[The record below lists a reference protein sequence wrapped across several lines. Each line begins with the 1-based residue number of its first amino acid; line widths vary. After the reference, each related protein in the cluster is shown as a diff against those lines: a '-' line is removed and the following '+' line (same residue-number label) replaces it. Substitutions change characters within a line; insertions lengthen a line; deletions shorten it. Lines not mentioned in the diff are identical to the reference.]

1 MSDLLHYL
9 PEFMQNYREIRKIT
23 EIEDREMS
31 NVLEHIQSIPTE
43 SSISSATDTY
53 GLKRYEAMLGITPKN
68 GNTITQRREQVLRI
82 WSGETITIR
91 WLKQVFQ
98 QRFGGKVTITMPE
111 AYTLALAVHGMS
123 SIELKELEWIMQHK
137 IPVNVAYTISG
148 NTQTSSEGILYHGGV
163 VANTIHYTI
172 KEN

>member
-1 MSDLLHYL
+1 
-9 PEFMQNYREIRKIT
+9 MQDYREIRKIA
-23 EIEDREMS
+23 E
-31 NVLEHIQSIPTE
+31 LENAEFAAIFEHMQSIPIE
-43 SSISSATDTY
+43 SIISSATDAY
-53 GLKRYEAMLGITPKN
+53 GLKRYETMLGITPKD
-68 GNTITQRREQVLRI
+68 GDTFAQRREQILQL
-82 WSGETITIR
+82 WNGETVTMR
-91 WLKQVFQ
+91 WLKQVLQ
-98 QRFGGKVTITMPE
+98 QKFGEKVTITMPE

-172 KEN
+172 KED